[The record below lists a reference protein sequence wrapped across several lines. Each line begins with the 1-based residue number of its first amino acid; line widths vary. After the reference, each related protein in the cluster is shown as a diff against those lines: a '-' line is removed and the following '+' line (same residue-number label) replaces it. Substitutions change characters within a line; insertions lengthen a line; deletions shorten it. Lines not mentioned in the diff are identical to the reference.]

1 MADLWVDVSV
11 GDEEVEVPVVVVV
24 EEVGAEGQA
33 GKARLGEARVG
44 AGHGEAA
51 VAPVAVEGVV
61 IVFEMR
67 DEKIN
72 EIEDCTSSFVKL
84 GEEALTKY
92 QQELANIRREASETI
107 SKARDE
113 ALIQQDK
120 LTDNAKLEF
129 KRLTDNAY
137 NDIKNE
143 ADLAS
148 TSLNV
153 EINDFA
159 HTLAEKILNRKI
171 IK

>member
-1 MADLWVDVSV
+1 MIDVDFTLFIQATNFIIILWFLNKFIFK
-11 GDEEVEVPVVVVV
+11 PVL
-24 EEVGAEGQA
+24 
-33 GKARLGEARVG
+33 K
-44 AGHGEAA
+44 HT
-51 VAPVAVEGVV
+51 
-61 IVFEMR
+61 EMR